1 MSAPILIVTV
11 VPRWVT
17 VRCQAVVT
25 KHFADFGEL
34 VALGDFETD
43 EVNDFL

>member
-1 MSAPILIVTV
+1 MSAILILTV
-11 VPRWVT
+11 VPRWFS

-34 VALGDFETD
+34 VAFGDFETD
-43 EVNDFL
+43 KVNDFL

>member
-1 MSAPILIVTV
+1 MSAPILMLTV
-11 VPRWVT
+11 VHRWFR

-34 VALGDFETD
+34 VAFGDFETD